1 MSQRTSLIVSWA
13 VTSWLVA
20 TTCSADIITQW
31 NFNSAVPDG
40 LTTTGST
47 IPNVGAG
54 TASLVGGTTATFA
67 SGGGSTD
74 PGVDDTGWN
83 TTTYAT
89 QGTGNKS
96 RGVQFAVSTRGYKD
110 ITISWDQRHSNT
122 SSRFVQFQ
130 YSLDGGSTFTDHTLF
145 THIGGGTW
153 FNNQT
158 VDLTSIA
165 GANFNAQFAFRI
177 VAAFDP
183 AAGLYA
189 ASLPESTATLYT
201 DYATS
206 GTWRFDM
213 VTVHGTVPEPG
224 TLALLGTGFAAMIGL
239 GVVRARRRSFAGPS
253 A

>member
-1 MSQRTSLIVSWA
+1 MFRKSSLVVTLA

-31 NFNSAVPDG
+31 NFNSTVPDG

-47 IPNVGAG
+47 TPNVGAG

-83 TTTYAT
+83 TTNYAT
-89 QGTGNKS
+89 QSTGNKS

-110 ITISWDQRHSNT
+110 ISISWDQRHSNT

-130 YSLDGGSTFTDHTLF
+130 YSLDGGNTFTDHTLF
-145 THIGGGTW
+145 THVGGGTW
-153 FNNQT
+153 FNNQSI
-158 VDLTSIA
+158 DLTTIA
-165 GANFNAQFAFRI
+165 GANFNAQFVFRL

-183 AAGLYA
+183 AAGMYA
-189 ASLPESTATLYT
+189 ASLPESAATLYS
-201 DYATS
+201 DYAAS

-213 VTVHGTVPEPG
+213 VTVRGIQTVPEPG
-224 TLALLGTGFAAMIGL
+224 TLALLGCGFASL
-239 GVVRARRRSFAGPS
+239 VCVTVVRAGRRFSV
-253 A
+253 

>member
-1 MSQRTSLIVSWA
+1 LA
-13 VTSWLVA
+13 VASWLAA
-20 TTCSADIITQW
+20 TACSADIIAQW
-31 NFNSAVPDG
+31 NFNSTAPDG
-40 LTTTGST
+40 LTTTGTT
-47 IPNVGAG
+47 IPSIGVG

-74 PGVDDTGWN
+74 PALTDDTGWN

-89 QGTGNKS
+89 QGTGNKT
-96 RGVQFAVSTRGYKD
+96 RGIAFAVSTRDYKD
-110 ITISWDQRHSNT
+110 ISITWDQRHSNT
-122 SSRFVQFQ
+122 ASRFAQFQ

-145 THIGGGTW
+145 THVGGGTW

-165 GANFNAQFAFRI
+165 GANFNANFVFRI

-183 AAGLYA
+183 AASLYA

-239 GVVRARRRSFAGPS
+239 GVVRARRRSSSDPS